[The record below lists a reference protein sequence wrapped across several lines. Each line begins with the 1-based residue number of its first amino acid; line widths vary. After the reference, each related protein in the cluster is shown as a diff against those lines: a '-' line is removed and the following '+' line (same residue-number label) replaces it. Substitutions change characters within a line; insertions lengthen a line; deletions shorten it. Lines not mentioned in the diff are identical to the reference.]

1 MRVSVGTV
9 RIFIE
14 VFGQQLALDA
24 GGAQRPVLVGL
35 HGGPGIDGTA
45 LRYWLAPLADVAQV
59 VVPDL
64 RGHGRSDRG
73 EPADWDL
80 HTWATDTHELCSVLG
95 IARPVLLGVSFGG
108 FVAQKYA
115 ALYPDD
121 IAGLVL
127 ISTAPRYPPAAA
139 VLSRARDVG
148 GEQAAAVLRRLM
160 DGADTDISADDRRRV
175 DSLYQRRADA
185 CAEALKEQTIS
196 TPEVARTW
204 VPQAQQSMDLRPG
217 LQAVRCPTQVIAG
230 ELDPFNPPDLAAEI
244 VHAIPNGEAD
254 LTVVPGAAHR
264 VFIDNPELVYSTIR
278 DALAR
283 WGLSVAARGPCRPD
297 SSVAGRGAA

>member
-1 MRVSVGTV
+1 MRVAVGTA
-9 RIFIE
+9 RIFFE
-14 VFGQQLALDA
+14 VFGQQVALH
-24 GGAQRPVLVGL
+24 GRGSQRPVLVGL
-35 HGGPGIDGTA
+35 HGGPGVDGTS
-45 LRYWLAPLADVAQV
+45 LRHWLAPLADVAQV

-73 EPADWDL
+73 EPEDWDL
-80 HTWATDTHELCSVLG
+80 PTWASDTHQLCSILG
-95 IARPVLLGVSFGG
+95 IDRPVLLGVSFGG

-127 ISTAPRYPPAAA
+127 ISTAPHYPSDAA

-148 GEQAAAVLRRLM
+148 GEETAAALGRFM
-160 DGADTDISADDRRRV
+160 NGAATNISEDDQRRV
-175 DSLYQRRADA
+175 DSLYQRRSDRRVETLEGQA
-185 CAEALKEQTIS
+185 IR

-204 VPQAQQSMDLRPG
+204 FPQAQQSMDLSSS

-244 VHAIPNGEAD
+244 VRAIPDGEVN

-264 VFIDNPELVYSTIR
+264 VFTDNPEFVYSTIR
-278 DALAR
+278 KALAR
-283 WGLSVAARGPCRPD
+283 WE
-297 SSVAGRGAA
+297 

>member
-9 RIFIE
+9 RIFE
-14 VFGQQLALDA
+14 VFGQRVALDG

-35 HGGPGIDGTA
+35 HGGPGIDGTS

-73 EPADWDL
+73 EPEDWDL
-80 HTWATDTHELCSVLG
+80 HTWASDTRKLCSVLG
-95 IARPVLLGVSFGG
+95 IERPVLLGMSFGG

-127 ISTAPRYPPAAA
+127 ISTAPRYPGDAE
-139 VLSRARDVG
+139 VLSRAREVG
-148 GEQAAAVLRRLM
+148 GEESAAALRRLM
-160 DGADTDISADDRRRV
+160 GGAEANISKEDQRLV
-175 DSLYQRRADA
+175 DSLYQRRSDA
-185 CAEALKEQTIS
+185 RAESLKGQTIR
-196 TPEVARTW
+196 TPEVAHTW
-204 VPQAQQSMDLRPG
+204 VPQAQQSMDLHPD

-230 ELDPFNPPDLAAEI
+230 ELDPFNPPDLADEI
-244 VHAIPNGEAD
+244 VRAIPDSEAN
-254 LTVVPGAAHR
+254 LAVVPGAAHR
-264 VFIDNPELVYSTIR
+264 VFNDNPEFVYSTIR
-278 DALAR
+278 ETLAR
-283 WGLSVAARGPCRPD
+283 SRRTSNARI
-297 SSVAGRGAA
+297 

>member
-9 RIFIE
+9 RIFFE
-14 VFGQQLALDA
+14 VFGQLFALD
-24 GGAQRPVLVGL
+24 GGAAQRPVLVGL
-35 HGGPGIDGTA
+35 HGGPGVDGTG

-73 EPADWDL
+73 DPADWDL
-80 HTWATDTHELCSVLG
+80 HTWASDTHQLCSVLG
-95 IARPVLLGVSFGG
+95 IERPVLLGISFGG

-127 ISTAPRYPPAAA
+127 ISTAPRYPGAAA

-148 GEQAAAVLRRLM
+148 GEEAAAALRRLM
-160 DGADTDISADDRRRV
+160 DGADTNISAEDQRRV
-175 DSLYQRRADA
+175 DSLYQRRSDA
-185 CAEALKEQTIS
+185 RAETLKGQTIR

-204 VPQAQQSMDLRPG
+204 VPQAQQSMDLRPS
-217 LQAVRCPTQVIAG
+217 LQAVRCQTQVIAG

-244 VHAIPNGEAD
+244 VRAIPDGQANMA
-254 LTVVPGAAHR
+254 VVPGAAHR
-264 VFIDNPELVYSTIR
+264 VFIDNPEFVYSTIR
-278 DALAR
+278 RALAR
-283 WGLSVAARGPCRPD
+283 WE
-297 SSVAGRGAA
+297 